1 MNFKL
6 PSSYYNP
13 LSLMGTGLALIS
25 LLMMLFLTIIGFLY
39 AESSAYLGLFVFIVL
54 PVFLIIG
61 LLIIPVGMWIRIRK
75 RKKMAPE
82 DRIQKWP
89 VVDLNQPRYR
99 NAFVIFSIGTL
110 FFLLLSGIG
119 SYEAFHYTESV
130 RFCGTVCHE
139 VMKPEYTA
147 YQNSP
152 HARVACVDCHVGSG
166 ADWYMRS
173 KLSGLRQ
180 VYAVLTD
187 NFNRPIETPIQ
198 DLRPAQET
206 CETCHWPQKFYSRQ
220 LRQTR
225 HYLTDSLNSEWDI
238 SLQMKIGPEHSAL
251 GLSEGIH
258 WHINPDVK
266 IEYIP
271 RLKNREDIPW
281 VKYTNLAT
289 GEVVVYQDQYDPL
302 EEERVASSE
311 SRLMDCMDCHNR
323 PSHHYYTPQEFIDQA
338 ITAGNIPGDL
348 PFVKKIAMELF
359 VDPYDHSDTAIQ
371 YIRERTLGFYA
382 EELPAVLE
390 TRRNDVDKAINGIIA
405 AFSTNIFPEMG
416 ASWDTYTSHIGH
428 KTYNGCFRCHNDQHQ
443 SEDGRVISMDC
454 NLCHTIVRQ
463 GPPGLEQLAAFNSAL
478 DFVHPKEL
486 EDGWEGELCSDC
498 HRYLY

>member
-1 MNFKL
+1 MKL

-13 LSLMGTGLALIS
+13 VSLLGSALALIS
-25 LLMMLFLTIIGFLY
+25 LLMMTFLTVIGFIY
-39 AESSAYLGLFVFIVL
+39 SESSAYLGLFIFIVL
-54 PVFLIIG
+54 PVFLILG
-61 LLIIPVGMWIRIRK
+61 LLIIPFGMWIQIRK
-75 RKKMAPE
+75 RKKMTE
-82 DRIQKWP
+82 EEKLKKWP
-89 VVDLNQPRYR
+89 VLDFNQQRYR
-99 NAFVIFSIGTL
+99 NAAVIFSIGTL

-130 RFCGTVCHE
+130 HFCGTVCHE
-139 VMKPEYTA
+139 VMKPEHTA

-166 ADWYMRS
+166 ADWYVRS

-187 NFNRPIETPIQ
+187 NFNRPIETPIK

-271 RLKNREDIPW
+271 RRHNREEIPW
-281 VKYTNLAT
+281 VKFTNLAT
-289 GEVVVYQDQYDPL
+289 GEVTIYEDLDDPL
-302 EEERVASSE
+302 DEERIAAAQP
-311 SRLMDCMDCHNR
+311 RLMDCMDCHNR
-323 PSHHYYTPQEFIDQA
+323 PSHHYYTPQEFIDHA
-338 ITAGNIPGDL
+338 LTAGTIPADL
-348 PFVKKIAMELF
+348 PYIKKVAMDLF
-359 VDPYDHSDTAIQ
+359 IDPYDDTPGAIQ
-371 YIRERTLGFYA
+371 QIREYTHDFYNSRM
-382 EELPAVLE
+382 PAVYE
-390 TRRNDVDKAINGIIA
+390 TRHGDIEKAINGIIGE
-405 AFSTNIFPEMG
+405 FSNNIFPEMG

-428 KTYNGCFRCHNDQHQ
+428 KTYNGCFRCHNDRHE
-443 SEDGRVISMDC
+443 SPDGKLISMDC

-463 GPPGLEQLAAFNSAL
+463 GPPGSEQLAAFNSAL
-478 DFVHPKEL
+478 DFIHPKEL
-486 EDGWEGELCSDC
+486 EGGWEGEMCTDC